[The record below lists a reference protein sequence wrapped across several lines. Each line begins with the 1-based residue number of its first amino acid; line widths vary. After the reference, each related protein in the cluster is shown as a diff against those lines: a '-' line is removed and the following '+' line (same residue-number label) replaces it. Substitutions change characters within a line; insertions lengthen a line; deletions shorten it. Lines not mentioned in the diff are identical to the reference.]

1 MSRKDK
7 LHMHTCS
14 TFFAELLVHVV
25 SVGTTV
31 TFPIVHIDQSTKLD
45 FKSKDLRH
53 TVLIFFFK
61 KNQLIFFIFFCIYF
75 TVLRR

>member
-31 TFPIVHIDQSTKLD
+31 TFPIDQSTKLD

-53 TVLIFFFK
+53 TVLIFFLK
-61 KNQLIFFIFFCIYF
+61 KIN
-75 TVLRR
+75 

>member
-1 MSRKDK
+1 MRDGE
-7 LHMHTCS
+7 MS

-31 TFPIVHIDQSTKLD
+31 TFPIDQSTKLD

-53 TVLIFFFK
+53 TVLIFFLK
-61 KNQLIFFIFFCIYF
+61 KIN
-75 TVLRR
+75 

>member
-1 MSRKDK
+1 MRDGEMSRKDK

-31 TFPIVHIDQSTKLD
+31 TFPIDQNTKLD
-45 FKSKDLRH
+45 FKSKDLRN
-53 TVLIFFFK
+53 TVLIFFLK
-61 KNQLIFFIFFCIYF
+61 KIN
-75 TVLRR
+75 